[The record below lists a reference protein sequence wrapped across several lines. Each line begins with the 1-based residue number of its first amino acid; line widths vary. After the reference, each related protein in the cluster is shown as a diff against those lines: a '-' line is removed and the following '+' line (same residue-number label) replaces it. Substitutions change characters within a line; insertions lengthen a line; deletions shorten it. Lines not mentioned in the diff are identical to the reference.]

1 MCPQAGWRAATDIAA
16 PTGRVG
22 CEALSGSFRSEFGRG
37 TTVSVSLFRRVT
49 EYFLK
54 YATTASEVIQA
65 TVLLH
70 LIQLCKI
77 AELAVTVQDQGGI
90 L

>member
-1 MCPQAGWRAATDIAA
+1 
-16 PTGRVG
+16 
-22 CEALSGSFRSEFGRG
+22 
-37 TTVSVSLFRRVT
+37 VT